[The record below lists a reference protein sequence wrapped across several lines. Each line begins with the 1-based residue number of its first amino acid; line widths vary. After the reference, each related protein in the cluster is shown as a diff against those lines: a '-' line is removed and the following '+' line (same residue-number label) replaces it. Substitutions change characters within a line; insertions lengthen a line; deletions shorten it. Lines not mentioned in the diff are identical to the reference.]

1 MPAIARADLVAWRER
16 TWHPATAKIVISGGI
31 APAEAQAIA
40 EGLFGDWRS
49 SARAPRPVAR
59 PAGRAPAPRTVVIDM
74 PEAGQ
79 AAVFAGVRVT
89 NRAGEDYYPLLLAN
103 SVLGVGSNGRLFEE
117 VRTRRG
123 LSYGAYS
130 ALPSRAD
137 AAVLNA
143 TAQTQNST
151 ADEVVQVILDEFA
164 ALGIRPAEEQ
174 ALAKRRLYLD
184 GSVTRQL
191 ATSSGFNTLV
201 AGLLLQGIAPREA
214 LRYADRLAMVTPEL
228 AASVAQR
235 YVTPGQASVVVVGNA
250 AEFLDDLRRLR
261 PDVTVIPA
269 SELDLSSADLGV
281 SRSVARAGL

>member
-1 MPAIARADLVAWRER
+1 MPSAANSSRI
-16 TWHPATAKIVISGGI
+16 TWTT
-31 APAEAQAIA
+31 
-40 EGLFGDWRS
+40 S
-49 SARAPRPVAR
+49 SAVEFWVCAVA
-59 PAGRAPAPRTVVIDM
+59 V
-74 PEAGQ
+74 
-79 AAVFAGVRVT
+79 
-89 NRAGEDYYPLLLAN
+89 
-103 SVLGVGSNGRLFEE
+103 
-117 VRTRRG
+117 
-123 LSYGAYS
+123 
-130 ALPSRAD
+130 
-137 AAVLNA
+137 
-143 TAQTQNST
+143 ST
-151 ADEVVQVILDEFA
+151 
-164 ALGIRPAEEQ
+164 AEEQ
-174 ALAKRRLYLD
+174 ALAKRRLDLD

-281 SRSVARAGL
+281 SRGG